1 MIIYS
6 EHLRNART
14 IDEIF
19 SILSLVCSYRDYE
32 LLENIIRAY
41 GDENDEQRLECY
53 IENIPPI
60 LKPANAHIINDSYQ
74 HISADFVVKLNF
86 KVVPDAV
93 PYQDFKPSIAKI
105 FNIQSQNF
113 CLGSVGE
120 GCIEML
126 FIFPRRALQ
135 LPLTHDQKKQVAEL
149 THTIEKITMLE
160 GNEEEI
166 IYSLKVHEN

>member
-1 MIIYS
+1 MINYC
-6 EHLRNART
+6 EDLRNAT
-14 IDEIF
+14 DIDAIF
-19 SILSLVCSYRDYE
+19 SILSLVCSFLDYE
-32 LLENIIRAY
+32 PLENIIRAY
-41 GDENDEQRLECY
+41 GDENDEQRLERY
-53 IENIPPI
+53 IGNIPSI
-60 LKPANAHIINDSYQ
+60 SKPANASIINDSYQ
-74 HISADFVVKLNF
+74 HISADFVVKLSF
-86 KVVPDAV
+86 KVVPDPV

-135 LPLTHDQKKQVAEL
+135 LPLTHDQKKQIAEL
-149 THTIEKITMLE
+149 THTIEKITMLQE
-160 GNEEEI
+160 NEEEI